1 MGLIIPLKRGS
12 ASSTING
19 TTSSEYVDLVKDSD
33 GFPLL
38 RVYADGTVAMKGAK
52 VVKLWKSTNLF

>member
-1 MGLIIPLKRGS
+1 MGLITPLKKGS
-12 ASSTING
+12 TSSTING

-38 RVYADGTVAMKGAK
+38 RVYGNGTVAMKGAK
-52 VVKLWKSTNLF
+52 VVRL